1 MAQQLIIV
9 RGLPGSGKTTL
20 ARVLART
27 LAAEH
32 CEADS
37 YFARGGS
44 YKFDPRKLDAAHAD
58 CLARA
63 KIAIDDGRSVVVANT
78 FTRRWEMQPYLDL
91 AADRGIK
98 VIELVA
104 VGKWQNTHNV
114 PSEAIERMRAR
125 WED

>member
-1 MAQQLIIV
+1 M
-9 RGLPGSGKTTL
+9 P
-20 ARVLART
+20 ART
-27 LAAEH
+27 PAAEH
-32 CEADS
+32 CEAQS

-44 YKFDPRKLDAAHAD
+44 YEFDPRKLAAAHAD

-125 WED
+125 WEE